1 MLNMCLTKPSSP
13 IPNWPQAYTLRGFSR
28 TMQEDYGAAM
38 EDFQAALAME
48 AINARQAYAFRS
60 YAHSMMG
67 NYDQAF
73 LDVER
78 ALNTWDHGDE
88 FARAD
93 AEVAKIIAQYRSG
106 DYGAIN
112 RHVASSLPA
121 SDPGATSAKDFA
133 PYGLTN
139 LFRYVNI
146 DNHINQIN
154 EADTQILLNPDD
166 ALAYARRA
174 GHHAR
179 LRWDAMVV
187 QDITKAVELDSV
199 HDSLYVDRARAWA
212 RMGDFRAIV
221 ENQEG
226 LDPSKDMEAGI
237 LLAIAH
243 WRVGDLQQAIEA
255 IEALDYMD
263 PRVVL
268 GLEDDFLTRRGAIDA
283 RIPKI
288 APTHL
293 AVRGMLLAE
302 QGRLGEGLK
311 FLHMPVCNDK
321 VAHAMTDPETADN
334 APLGATMHA
343 DRRIRQVIDQ
353 HLAIR
358 QVKRPGV
365 ASSRGSQSILGVVR
379 FSPRV
384 HRPTGSRHVGE
395 LGEPAPSGLG
405 TSRTADLSQL
415 RIRLES
421 HRPNGHRVN
430 QPGLPPLLGRLVP
443 SKC

>member
-1 MLNMCLTKPSSP
+1 
-13 IPNWPQAYTLRGFSR
+13 
-28 TMQEDYGAAM
+28 MQQDYGAAM
-38 EDFQAALAME
+38 EDFEAALAME
-48 AINARQAYAFRS
+48 AKNARQAYAFRS

-67 NYDQAF
+67 NHDQAF
-73 LDVER
+73 LDVDR
-78 ALNTWDHGDE
+78 ALNTAAHGDE
-88 FARAD
+88 FAGVD

-106 DYGAIN
+106 DYGAVN
-112 RHVASSLPA
+112 HHVASRLPA
-121 SDPGATSAKDFA
+121 SELRHLIQGLA

-139 LFRYVNI
+139 LFRYVDI
-146 DNHINQIN
+146 DNRINLIN

-166 ALAYARRA
+166 ALAYARCA
-174 GHHAR
+174 GHQAR
-179 LRWDAMVV
+179 LRWDATVV

-212 RMGDFRAIV
+212 RMGDFHAIV

-237 LLAIAH
+237 VLAIAH
-243 WRVGDLQQAIEA
+243 GRVGDLQQAIEA

-268 GLEDDFLTRRGAIDA
+268 GLEDDFLSRRGAIDA

-334 APLGATMHA
+334 APLGATMH
-343 DRRIRQVIDQ
+343 Q
-353 HLAIR
+353 
-358 QVKRPGV
+358 
-365 ASSRGSQSILGVVR
+365 
-379 FSPRV
+379 
-384 HRPTGSRHVGE
+384 TGEYAKSLTR
-395 LGEPAPSGLG
+395 AW
-405 TSRTADLSQL
+405 R
-415 RIRLES
+415 
-421 HRPNGHRVN
+421 
-430 QPGLPPLLGRLVP
+430 
-443 SKC
+443 